1 MAKVDRPLITST
13 PFRDISLSFSR
24 HPVTNDIGVFTN
36 EDAIKRSVTMICH
49 DNSSCHDTCHD
60 TMS

>member
-1 MAKVDRPLITST
+1 MAKVDRQLVTKT

-36 EDAIKRSVTMICH
+36 EDAIKRSVTNLSLIH
-49 DNSSCHDTCHD
+49 I
-60 TMS
+60 